1 MVEQTG
7 AQDIAVIGMACRF
20 PQTAKDV
27 ESFWDTLIAGRSTST
42 DFPPDKMN
50 IDAHY
55 HPDADHGGSMACR
68 GGHFLLENGRYFD
81 APFFSITKNEAMAM
95 DPQGRI
101 LMENVYHAIENA
113 GLTIRNVA
121 SNDVSVFVGASNND
135 FKQIMGADEQS
146 LWKYLP
152 LGTSPSVLS
161 NRISWFFDF
170 KGSSMTVDTACSSS
184 LVAFHLGCQDLR
196 SGNSKIA
203 IVSGVNLL
211 DDPDMMYRMSHVGFL
226 SPDSICHSFDH
237 RANGYARGEGVGTVV
252 LKFVSDAI
260 RDGDTIRAVV
270 RGTGSNQDGHTPGM
284 SVPSYQR
291 QEQLIRNV
299 YAKSALKLEET
310 GYVEAHGTGTPVGDP
325 IEARAMGAVWKSRK
339 DLNLPP
345 LIIGA
350 VKSSIGHL
358 EGASGLAGLIK
369 AVLVLERGIIPP
381 NLNFENIN
389 PKIPAE
395 EWHLQFPQVAMPWGQ
410 GLRRASVSSFGVG
423 GTNAHVIMEDAYHYL
438 QSHNVEGIHCTVSSS
453 HLVVDG
459 PNNGTEGGVTN
470 SHIIDQQDEEL
481 YEKSQKQD
489 HAQEHD
495 QSQVNMIEEKSFPT
509 RSFVWSSCDEEGLK
523 RTFNQFHFWLRGRS
537 GLVNEDQLL
546 TNLAYTLTE
555 KRTQFSWR
563 SFFNAASLAELLE
576 GLAEGPKFTRH
587 VRPGKIPM
595 LGFIF
600 TGQGAQ
606 WAGMGK
612 ELLRFPVFRES
623 FDDAN
628 RYLRRIGNK
637 YDIKEELLR
646 DVEQSR
652 IDRPDLSQVVSTVTQ
667 TSLVDLLRE
676 WNVRPNRLVGHSSG
690 EIAAAYCVGGLSRE
704 SAWKVA
710 YFRGIVASTLVNSG
724 GRMLAVGMGED
735 ALQPHLEA
743 VHRELKGTL
752 SVACFNSPTN
762 ITVAGDGHMVDL
774 LSMRLRSEGVF
785 ARQLKVQVAY
795 HSTHMRQVADEYRRL
810 MGELSAGNEIWPNS
824 EPIMVSSVTGRPIN
838 ASSLADADYWVR
850 NMTSPVQ
857 FLSAVEHMI
866 NTVASKGKRTTTVVG
881 GDHNPILNMVELGP
895 HPAMQSATKEIVE
908 ANSTAAGRVP
918 YYWAVQRNTSA
929 MTQALDLAGKL
940 FCEGYPVAFSLV
952 NGCSSGKMLVDTPPY
967 TFNHTHE
974 YNPFGRLSKNFLYRQ
989 KPRHDLFGAPVRD
1002 WNVEEPRWRNFLR
1015 VHEIPWVKDHEITGQ
1030 LIYPGAGYVVMAIE
1044 AAKTLVDPASTVSGF
1059 RLRDIVFKAVL
1070 QIPDTTEGVE
1080 TMIAFRR
1087 KPESSYSTSSI
1098 WFEFKISSYQTK
1110 SEGWTEHCT
1119 GLVAVEYGSSKN
1131 NLIVTD
1137 APSVAIKQ
1145 NFKALKNRASQE
1157 CTVPVDMEKMRAD
1170 LKSLGM
1176 VFGPTMRG
1184 LSSASRGSG
1193 TGQAL
1198 GIVRIPDVR
1207 SSMPY
1212 EIMEP
1217 HIMHPV
1223 TMDAC
1228 TQLSI
1233 VTIGDL
1239 INQGTFAEI
1248 MLPRS
1253 IKELWLASKIVN
1265 EPGAEIDCHAVSK
1278 RISHNSV
1285 HHEVTA
1291 WSAGATMPEF
1301 RIWQYETVLLERPV
1315 QKGRHYQQPWTLM
1328 WKPDVNLMEP
1338 QETIDY
1344 LRQASDNNGTRK
1356 REENAKDSSNDLDQ
1370 AVAILAQRALF
1381 SIQSSASSL
1390 PPHLEKYLAWLQEMY
1405 HHLPKNSDSSE
1416 NQDELIQHAA
1426 SISVE
1431 GELMSCVASHLDLII
1446 NGKTDLF
1453 HILSQDGLL
1462 ERFYAENQSS
1472 LRIQEL
1478 LRAYGGIYGHQAGDL
1493 KVLEVGAGDG
1503 ASTKAFLPSLATSLY
1518 TYTDISTAFF
1528 AKAQRSLAAWADS
1541 IEYRKF
1547 NITQDPS
1554 EQNLE
1559 ASSFDLI
1566 LAVDVVHAAPDA
1578 SYALQNLKSLLKES
1592 GKLILVEICK
1602 TDVLLYPLVFGLNPG
1617 WWLSEEETRQ
1627 AGPLQSA
1634 TWWSETLKV
1643 SGFSEVELSISD
1655 SATTAISERTL
1666 MIAGIP
1672 GPGADIEQS
1681 AEIQAA
1687 PMIVTA
1693 PEPSPQ
1699 VSEIAE
1705 ILSMSLASPGNR
1717 CTIVDILNVIHNT
1730 DLGGKICIVMDTQGG
1745 LLSRMSNDLMI
1756 NLQHLLKS
1764 CGGILWVREDDRSD
1778 PNAALITGLIRTVGW
1793 EQDFRQQNLVTLEIG
1808 HGHNAQQAI
1817 QRIKRIYRHGF
1828 GSEVKSSGN
1837 RNNHNAEYRAS
1848 VVGPIQTNRLVLQ
1861 KSLDSF
1867 MANKFATTAPE
1878 STRLSDSPNR
1888 VLSLTT
1894 DSPGLLDRMYFKDCC
1909 VYTTPLKGDEV
1920 EYRVHATGLNFLD
1933 VMSAMGEVPANKFG
1947 GEASGIVTRVGP
1959 NVKRLRPGQRIAALS
1974 VCTGTFQTVARTVE
1988 NAAIAIPET
1997 MSLQHAAGF
2006 PIVYATVFYCLV
2018 EVARLKKGES
2028 ILIHAAAG
2036 GVGQAAL
2043 MLANHIGARIF
2054 ATVSSESK
2062 KMILLEYGVLEENIF
2077 YSRDLA
2083 FKQIIMQ
2090 QTNHHGVDVV
2100 LNSLAGE
2107 ALRATFECI
2116 APCGRF
2122 IEIGKRDFI
2131 TNGRLDMAPFLHSV
2145 TFAACDLNTIIQHD
2159 PARAYKLLQGAMEL
2173 WQLGVF
2179 RPTTPFTIFKYS
2191 QLEMA
2196 FRRLQSGKQTGK
2208 VVLTIDDDDI
2218 VQALPWLPPPYQFQK
2233 DATYLLSGGLG
2244 GLGRSAARWLAS
2256 RGAKHFL
2263 FLSRSG
2269 SSNADAQ
2276 LLLNELNDAGCDAQ
2290 ILQVDVGDSVALDQ
2304 AIRAHT
2310 ETMPPIRGC
2319 IQGAMTLFDSTFE
2332 TITSTAFEASVR
2344 AKARG
2349 SWNLHEVLPKDL
2361 DFFILLSSCA
2371 GIIGNR
2377 GQGNYNVGNTFQ
2389 DALAHY
2395 RRSQGLS
2402 GTSLDLGRML
2412 DVGVIAERKDSLFTA
2427 SLRAALGNQSV
2438 SQDEFHALLEYHCN
2452 AQNTDVCPQT
2462 VVGLCTREQ
2471 FLADNLPEPAF
2482 LSYPLFT
2489 HLWRL
2494 SGSVGSEGNNG
2505 DVPKFSIKGALGKA
2519 RWPEEALQIV
2529 VDGIIEKL
2537 SNLLA
2542 ISATEVDREM
2552 APSNYGVDSLV
2563 AIEIRNW
2570 LSKGVGVEVGVL
2582 DIVGSQSIV
2591 DLGERVLK
2599 AKGQG

>member
-1 MVEQTG
+1 MDEQTG
-7 AQDIAVIGMACRF
+7 VQDIAVIGMACRF
-20 PQTAKDV
+20 PQTAEDV
-27 ESFWDTLIAGRSTST
+27 EGFWDTLIAGRSTST

-50 IDAHY
+50 IGAHY

-68 GGHFLLENGRYFD
+68 GGHFLSENGRYFD

-95 DPQGRI
+95 DPQGRV

-113 GLTIRNVA
+113 GLTIGNVA
-121 SNDVSVFVGASNND
+121 SNDISVFVGASNND

-152 LGTSPSVLS
+152 LGTAPSILS

-226 SPDSICHSFDH
+226 SSDSICHSFDH
-237 RANGYARGEGVGTVV
+237 RANGYARGEGVGTLI
-252 LKFVSDAI
+252 LKSVSDAI
-260 RDGDTIRAVV
+260 RDGDTIRAVI

-299 YAKSALKLEET
+299 YAKSGLKLEET
-310 GYVEAHGTGTPVGDP
+310 GYVEAHGTGTPAGDP

-345 LIIGA
+345 LVIGA
-350 VKSSIGHL
+350 VKSVIGHL

-369 AVLVLERGIIPP
+369 TVLVLERGIIPP
-381 NLNFENIN
+381 NLNFEKVN

-395 EWHLQFPQVAMPWGQ
+395 EWHLQFPRVAMPWPGQ
-410 GLRRASVSSFGVG
+410 GLRRASISSFGVG
-423 GTNAHVIMEDAYHYL
+423 GTNAHVIMDDAYHYL
-438 QSHNVEGIHCTVSSS
+438 QSHNLEGTHCTIRSSS
-453 HLVVDG
+453 HVLTNSQ
-459 PNNGTEGGVTN
+459 NNGMEVNITSN
-470 SHIIDQQDEEL
+470 HMIDQQDE
-481 YEKSQKQD
+481 K
-489 HAQEHD
+489 HNG
-495 QSQVNMIEEKSFPT
+495 SQVNVIKEESFPT
-509 RSFVWSSCDEEGLK
+509 RSFVWSSSDEEGLK
-523 RTFNQFHFWLRGRS
+523 RIFNQFHSWLRGRS

-546 TNLAYTLTE
+546 TNLACTLTE

-563 SFFNAASLAELLE
+563 SFTTAASFAELQE
-576 GLAEGPKFTRH
+576 QLAEGPKFTRH

-595 LGFIF
+595 LVFIF

-628 RYLRRIGNK
+628 RYLRSLGNK

-646 DVEQSR
+646 DVEQSQ
-652 IDRPDLSQVVSTVTQ
+652 IDQPDLSQVLSTVIQ

-676 WNVRPNRLVGHSSG
+676 WNVRPSRLVGHSSG

-710 YFRGIVASTLVNSG
+710 YFRGIVASILVNSG
-724 GRMLAVGMGED
+724 GSMLAVGMGED

-743 VHRELKGTL
+743 VHQELKGIL
-752 SVACFNSPTN
+752 SIACFNSPTN

-774 LSMRLRSEGVF
+774 LSLRLGSEGVF
-785 ARQLKVQVAY
+785 ARQLKIQVAY
-795 HSTHMRQVADEYRRL
+795 HSAHMRQVADEYRRL
-810 MGELSAGNEIWPNS
+810 MGELSVGNEIWPNS

-857 FLSAVEHMI
+857 FLSAVEYLI

-881 GDHNPILNMVELGP
+881 GDQNPILNMVELGP

-908 ANSTAAGRVP
+908 ANPTAAGRVP
-918 YYWAVQRNTSA
+918 YYWAIQRNTSA

-940 FCEGYPVAFSLV
+940 FCEGYPVAFSRV

-967 TFNHTHE
+967 SFNHTRE

-1002 WNVEEPRWRNFLR
+1002 WNVDEPRWRNFLR
-1015 VHEIPWVKDHEITGQ
+1015 VHEIPWVKDHKITGQ

-1059 RLRDIVFKAVL
+1059 RLRDVVFKTVL

-1080 TMIAFRR
+1080 TMMAFRR
-1087 KPESSYSTSSI
+1087 KQESSYSTSSI
-1098 WFEFKISSYQTK
+1098 WFEFKISSYQTR
-1110 SEGWTEHCT
+1110 SEGWMEHCT
-1119 GLVAVEYGSSKN
+1119 GLVAVEYGGSRN
-1131 NLIVTD
+1131 NPIVTD
-1137 APSVAIKQ
+1137 APTDAIKQ
-1145 NFKALKNRASQE
+1145 NFEALRNRASQE

-1176 VFGPTMRG
+1176 VFGPTMQG
-1184 LSSASRGSG
+1184 LSSALRGDG

-1207 SSMPY
+1207 ASMPY
-1212 EIMEP
+1212 ETMEP
-1217 HIMHPV
+1217 HIMHPA

-1228 TQLSI
+1228 TQLSF

-1239 INQGTFAEI
+1239 VNQGTFSDI

-1253 IKELWLASKIVN
+1253 IKELWLASEIVN
-1265 EPGAEIDCHAVSK
+1265 KPGAEINCHAVST

-1285 HHEVTA
+1285 HHEMTA
-1291 WSAGATMPEF
+1291 WSAGATLPEF
-1301 RIWQYETVLLERPV
+1301 RIWQYQTVVLERPAHR
-1315 QKGRHYQQPWTLM
+1315 GRDYQQPWTLM
-1328 WKPDVNLMEP
+1328 WKPYVNLMEP

-1344 LRQASDNNGTRK
+1344 LRQACDNNGARK
-1356 REENAKDSSNDLDQ
+1356 REENAKVLSNDLDQ
-1370 AVAILAQRALF
+1370 VVAILAQRAL
-1381 SIQSSASSL
+1381 SGIQALSASSL
-1390 PPHLEKYLAWLQEMY
+1390 PPHLQKYLAWLQEM
-1405 HHLPKNSDSSE
+1405 HHRLPKNSDSSE
-1416 NQDELIQHAA
+1416 KQDDLIQHAA

-1431 GELMSCVASHLDLII
+1431 GELISCVASHLDLII

-1453 HILSQDGLL
+1453 DILSHDGLL

-1472 LRIQEL
+1472 QRIQEL
-1478 LRAYGGIYGHQAGDL
+1478 LRAYGDIYGHQAGDL

-1503 ASTKAFLPSLATSLY
+1503 ASTKAFLPSLAASLY
-1518 TYTDISTAFF
+1518 TYTDVSTTFF

-1547 NITQDPS
+1547 DITQDPS
-1554 EQNLE
+1554 EQNFE

-1578 SYALQNLKSLLKES
+1578 SYALLNLKSLLKES
-1592 GKLILVEICK
+1592 GRLILVEICK
-1602 TDVLLYPLVFGLNPG
+1602 TDVLLYPLIFGLNPG
-1617 WWLSEEETRQ
+1617 WWWSKEETRQ

-1643 SGFSEVELSISD
+1643 SGFSEVEVSIGD
-1655 SATTAISERTL
+1655 SATPAISERTL
-1666 MIAGIP
+1666 MIAGIS
-1672 GPGADIEQS
+1672 GPGADTKRA

-1687 PMIVTA
+1687 PMIVTP

-1699 VSEIAE
+1699 VKEIAE
-1705 ILSMSLASPGNR
+1705 TLSMSLASPGDK
-1717 CTIVDILNVIHNT
+1717 CTIVDILGVTRHT

-1745 LLSRMSNDLMI
+1745 ILSRMSNDLMI

-1764 CGGILWVREDDRSD
+1764 CGGILWVREDHRSD

-1793 EQDFRQQNLVTLEIG
+1793 EQNFRQQNLVTLEIG
-1808 HGHNAQQAI
+1808 HGHNVQQAI
-1817 QRIKRIYRHGF
+1817 QRIQRIYQHEF
-1828 GSEVKSSGN
+1828 GSEVKSGSKRNN
-1837 RNNHNAEYRAS
+1837 RNTEYRAS
-1848 VVGPIQTNRLVLQ
+1848 VVGPLQTNRLVLQ

-1867 MANKFATTAPE
+1867 MANKFATIAPE
-1878 STRLSDSPNR
+1878 STRLGDSPNR

-1933 VMSAMGEVPANKFG
+1933 VMSAMGEVPANRFG

-2018 EVARLKKGES
+2018 EVARLKKGET

-2062 KMILLEYGVLEENIF
+2062 KKILLEYGVHEEHIF
-2077 YSRDLA
+2077 YSCDLA
-2083 FKQIIMQ
+2083 FKQMIMQ
-2090 QTNHHGVDVV
+2090 QTNYRGVDVV

-2107 ALRATFECI
+2107 ALRAAFECM

-2145 TFAACDLNTIIQHD
+2145 TFAACDLNTILQHD
-2159 PARAYKLLQGAMEL
+2159 PALAYKLLQGAMEL

-2179 RPTTPFTIFKYS
+2179 RPTTPFTTFKYS

-2196 FRRLQSGKQTGK
+2196 FRRLQSGKQSGK
-2208 VVLTIDDDDI
+2208 VVLTIDDDDV
-2218 VQALPWLPPPYQFQK
+2218 VQALPRLPPPYQFHT

-2244 GLGRSAARWLAS
+2244 GLGRSAARWMAS

-2269 SSNADAQ
+2269 GSNADAQ
-2276 LLLNELNDAGCDAQ
+2276 LLLNELNGAGCDVQ
-2290 ILQVDVGDSVALDQ
+2290 VLQVDVGDSVALDQ
-2304 AIRAHT
+2304 ALRAHMG
-2310 ETMPPIRGC
+2310 TMPPIRGC
-2319 IQGAMTLFDSTFE
+2319 IQGAMTLMDSTFE
-2332 TITSTAFEASVR
+2332 TMTSTAFEASVR

-2371 GIIGNR
+2371 GVLGNR

-2395 RRSQGLS
+2395 RQSRGLS

-2412 DVGVIAERKDSLFTA
+2412 DAGVIAERKDNLFTA
-2427 SLRAALGNQSV
+2427 SLRSAFGNQSV
-2438 SQDEFHALLEYHCN
+2438 SQEEFHALLEYHCN

-2489 HLWRL
+2489 HLWRV
-2494 SGSVGSEGNNG
+2494 GGAAGSEGSNG
-2505 DVPKFSIKGALGKA
+2505 DVPKFSIKGALYKA
-2519 RWPEEALQIV
+2519 LSPEETLQIV
-2529 VDGIIEKL
+2529 VEGIIERL
-2537 SNLLA
+2537 SSLLA

-2570 LSKGVGVEVGVL
+2570 LSKEVGVEVGVL

-2599 AKGQG
+2599 AKG